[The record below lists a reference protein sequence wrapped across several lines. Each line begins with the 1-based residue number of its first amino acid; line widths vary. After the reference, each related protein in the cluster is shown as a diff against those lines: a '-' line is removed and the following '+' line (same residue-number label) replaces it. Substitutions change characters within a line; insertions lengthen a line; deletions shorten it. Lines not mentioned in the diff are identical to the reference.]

1 MIFSFMLVCVRPKG
15 QNGGVVN
22 VRSNSNYS
30 AYMKTKRSGYGHQN
44 NAYKDD
50 FMMSWVFELLLNAI
64 LIRSSLPEMF
74 C

>member
-44 NAYKDD
+44 NGYKDD
-50 FMMSWVFELLLNAI
+50 FMMS
-64 LIRSSLPEMF
+64 
-74 C
+74 